1 MRLVSVFDIVIIED
15 IVKYM
20 KNNNS
25 VMQKKDFKI
34 ALALGS
40 GGAKGLAHIGV
51 LKALEEAGFK
61 PDIITGSS
69 MGAIIGSCY
78 ALGVDVSMLEKKATD
93 LTTSDIYDLN
103 FPNAYGFMKGN
114 KAEKAIRTIMNTD
127 GYDPVFSDCKIPFAC
142 VAADIARGELVKM
155 KHGPLIPAV
164 RASFSICGVF
174 RPVEINGRKLLDGGI
189 FCRVPVDLA
198 REMGADFVIAVD
210 CIGKTLP
217 EDIDKY
223 KYVDTI
229 SRIFSIMDY
238 QVSRPEMER
247 ADALVSLYQPN
258 VSAVRVKNIA
268 EGIEIGY
275 QTMKNSMDK
284 ILKMIEKSKQAKEGK
299 RVWKKIQK
307 K

>member
-1 MRLVSVFDIVIIED
+1 
-15 IVKYM
+15 M
-20 KNNNS
+20 KINNLS
-25 VMQKKDFKI
+25 MQTKDFKV

-51 LKALEEAGFK
+51 LKALEEVGFK

-69 MGAIIGSCY
+69 MGAIIGACY
-78 ALGVDVSMLEKKATD
+78 ALGVKVETLEKKAVD
-93 LTTSDIYDLN
+93 LSSSDIYDIN

-114 KAEKAIRTIMNTD
+114 KAEKAIRNIIGAD
-127 GYDPVFSDCKIPFAC
+127 SYDPVFSDCKIPFAC
-142 VAADIARGELVKM
+142 VAADIAKGELVKIRR
-155 KHGPLIPAV
+155 GALIPAV

-223 KYVDTI
+223 KYVDTLA
-229 SRIFSIMDY
+229 RVFNIMDY

-247 ADALVSLYQPN
+247 ADVLVNLYQPT
-258 VSAVRVKNIA
+258 VSTVRVKNIP
-268 EGIEIGY
+268 EGIDVGY
-275 QTMKNSMDK
+275 QTIKANWAEISRKIAKAKNKS
-284 ILKMIEKSKQAKEGK
+284 LK
-299 RVWKKIQK
+299 
-307 K
+307 